1 LFKRLFIV
9 KSGFACKNISL
20 VNILYFTCK
29 YIVLQSL
36 QPPQLFFLTIFP
48 NPVLQE
54 FSVHFVVSRSYTDA
68 MCFTITHS
76 HAFFSF
82 PAPLFSSNSPTIG
95 IVFYMCVC
103 VYTYIYIYDDACVYI
118 WIYLHHMRENVTICL
133 SEQGLVYIAWFFPVP
148 SIYLWMTKFHSSL
161 WLSNIPLWI
170 YVCIYVCVF
179 TYIFITYIYI
189 YITYIYMIYIYIS
202 YIYMIYIS
210 HIYMIYIYITFS

>member
-1 LFKRLFIV
+1 LLSLGLPV
-9 KSGFACKNISL
+9 KIFHLWIYCIL
-20 VNILYFTCK
+20 PVNILYF
-29 YIVLQSL
+29 
-36 QPPQLFFLTIFP
+36 
-48 NPVLQE
+48 N
-54 FSVHFVVSRSYTDA
+54 
-68 MCFTITHS
+68 HS
-76 HAFFSF
+76 N
-82 PAPLFSSNSPTIG
+82 LLNFSSLPFFPIPYCRSFQCILLCLVPTQMRCVSLLLTLMHSFLSLLPYSPL
-95 IVFYMCVC
+95 IVPLLGLCSICVC

-179 TYIFITYIYI
+179 TYIYISHIYMIYI
-189 YITYIYMIYIYIS
+189 YDIYITYIYIS